1 MSKFLTKKNI
11 TYIIFSLI
19 IFSFFLGFYYDEN
32 SAGAGGYK
40 GDITWILNN
49 IEIFKRMSPPVPLNL
64 FKPVVNLAFK
74 SSGIDPFYT
83 RFASSF
89 VLKIDKNT
97 EIDGTGVMEIMDLQ

>member
-1 MSKFLTKKNI
+1 MKNNLIEDYYPSKNEPQFSNFLISTHDNVSVKISGNRVI
-11 TYIIFSLI
+11 
-19 IFSFFLGFYYDEN
+19 D
-32 SAGAGGYK
+32 
-40 GDITWILNN
+40 N

-64 FKPVVNLAFK
+64 FKPAVNLAFK